1 PVPLEFLA
9 LQRINEPL
17 GGVALMFVFIHGA
30 IPCVTP
36 YASGPHIWG
45 PVLQRFSNAS
55 TVEVAGST
63 LDAMT
68 QSVRK
73 AIEGKGKCHLV
84 GHDLGGLLALSIAI
98 DAPQLVSGVTAVA
111 SVAASPTG
119 DGVGDFTFAYPPP
132 PLWSRESQRWA
143 LERISY
149 SHQHIDDP
157 LLDACVAAAGKHRPM
172 APESYANEF
181 VPGVMKAKSRFYEV
195 CRTEGIKV
203 PCQVVWG
210 SHDPLATFDHG
221 LWLFRGI
228 AQKQRVAQFH
238 VINRTGSLPFRE
250 EPAAFHQI
258 VAAFADATN
267 G

>member
-1 PVPLEFLA
+1 MIVFIP
-9 LQRINEPL
+9 
-17 GGVALMFVFIHGA
+17 GGVPG
-30 IPCVTP
+30 VTP

-45 PVLQRFSNAS
+45 PLLERFSNAS
-55 TVEVAGST
+55 AIETSGTSVEA
-63 LDAMT
+63 LT

-73 AIEGKGKCHLV
+73 AIDGKGRCHLV
-84 GHDLGGLLALSIAI
+84 GHDLGGLLALNLAI
-98 DAPQLVSGVTAVA
+98 EAPQLVSAVTAVA

-119 DGVGDFTFAYPPP
+119 DGVGDFTFAHPPK

-149 SHQHIDDP
+149 SHYHVNDR
-157 LLDACVAAAGKHRPM
+157 LLDACVAAAAKQPPM
-172 APESYANEF
+172 TPETYAEQF
-181 VPGVMKAKSRFYEV
+181 VPSLMKAKVRFYEV

-228 AQKQRVAQFH
+228 AQRQRVAQFH

-258 VAAFADATN
+258 VAAFSDVQ
-267 G
+267 